1 MEQQQQQSN
10 SSGTTSY
17 ANADAGKALASI
29 AGLLREADNLLPILR
44 SEFKGEAVIQYDD
57 GAIEHVQ
64 ISKPMFVQLDFKTDK
79 PIKIMKQYRSGEKEI
94 YVANDDAIEH
104 VLSMLKFMGL
114 NKITSLT
121 NLNEKTILED
131 LKEFECKLAAVL
143 MLKQKEWGIDKE
155 LLPTTMTKIKT
166 IIQDARYMCCNGST
180 IKAIQKTVQRIE
192 SYSEGQKGGRSS
204 GPYA

>member
-1 MEQQQQQSN
+1 MR
-10 SSGTTSY
+10 T
-17 ANADAGKALASI
+17 
-29 AGLLREADNLLPILR
+29 
-44 SEFKGEAVIQYDD
+44 
-57 GAIEHVQ
+57 
-64 ISKPMFVQLDFKTDK
+64 DFKTNK
-79 PIKIMKQYRSGEKEI
+79 PIKIIKNYRSGTKEI
-94 YVANDDAIEH
+94 YVSNDEAIEE

-121 NLNEKTILED
+121 NLDERTILED

-143 MLKQKEWGIDKE
+143 MLKQKSWGLDKE

-166 IIQDARYMCCNGST
+166 IVQDARYMCCNGST

-192 SYSEGQKGGRSS
+192 SYSEGQQKGRAG

>member
-1 MEQQQQQSN
+1 MAEDSN
-10 SSGTTSY
+10 TSGVASY
-17 ANADAGKALASI
+17 ANENVQKALASI
-29 AGLLREADNLLPILR
+29 AGLLRESDNILPVLR
-44 SEFKGEAVIQYDD
+44 SEFKGEATIQFDD
-57 GAIEHVQ
+57 GTVENVQ
-64 ISKPMFVQLDFKTDK
+64 ISKPMFIQLDFATNK
-79 PIKIMKQYRSGEKEI
+79 PVMVKMKYRSGEKLI
-94 YVANDDAIEH
+94 YVSNDDAIEH

-114 NKITSLT
+114 NKITALT

-155 LLPTTMTKIKT
+155 LLPTTMCKIKT

-192 SYSEGQKGGRSS
+192 SYSEGTRPGRGS

>member
-1 MEQQQQQSN
+1 MADLDSQSM
-10 SSGTTSY
+10 GTPNY
-17 ANADAGKALASI
+17 AGSDVGKALASI

-44 SEFKGEAVIQYDD
+44 SEFKGEATIQYDD
-57 GAIEHVQ
+57 GSVENVQ
-64 ISKPMFVQLDFKTDK
+64 VSKPMFVQLDFKTNK
-79 PIKIMKQYRSGEKEI
+79 PLKVIKEYRTGQKEI

-114 NKITSLT
+114 NKITTLT

-166 IIQDARYMCCNGST
+166 IVQDARYMCCNGST

-192 SYSEGQKGGRSS
+192 SYSEGQQKGRKI

>member
-1 MEQQQQQSN
+1 MVDD
-10 SSGTTSY
+10 SSTGVPSY
-17 ANADAGKALASI
+17 ANQDIGKALASI

-44 SEFKGEAVIQYDD
+44 SEFKGEATMQYEDGSVENIQ
-57 GAIEHVQ
+57 V
-64 ISKPMFVQLDFKTDK
+64 SKPMFVKIDYKTNK
-79 PIKIMKQYRSGEKEI
+79 PIKIMKTYRTGDKEI

-121 NLNEKTILED
+121 NLSEKNILDD
-131 LKEFECKLAAVL
+131 LKEFECKLASVL

-166 IIQDARYMCCNGST
+166 IVQDARYMCCNGST

-192 SYSEGQKGGRSS
+192 SFSEGQQKGRGT

>member
-1 MEQQQQQSN
+1 MPTDKN
-10 SSGTTSY
+10 TDTSGIASY
-17 ANADAGKALASI
+17 ANQEAGKALASI

-44 SEFKGEAVIQYDD
+44 SEFKGEVTVQYDD

-64 ISKPMFVQLDFKTDK
+64 ISKPMFIRMDYKTNK
-79 PIKIMKQYRSGEKEI
+79 PLKIIKKYRSGEKEI
-94 YVANDDAIEH
+94 YVVNDDAIEH
-104 VLSMLKFMGL
+104 ILSMLKFMGL
-114 NKITSLT
+114 NKITTLT

-143 MLKQKEWGIDKE
+143 MLKQKEWGMDKE

-166 IIQDARYMCCNGST
+166 IVQDARYMCCNGST

-192 SYSEGQKGGRSS
+192 TYSEGQTKGRSS

>member
-1 MEQQQQQSN
+1 MEQQQQQPN

-17 ANADAGKALASI
+17 ANADVGKALASI

-44 SEFKGEAVIQYDD
+44 SEFKGEATVQYDD
-57 GAIEHVQ
+57 GSIEHVQ

-192 SYSEGQKGGRSS
+192 SYSEGNQKGRGS

>member
-1 MEQQQQQSN
+1 MVDTQ
-10 SSGTTSY
+10 GIASY
-17 ANADAGKALASI
+17 ANQDAGKALASI

-44 SEFKGEAVIQYDD
+44 SEFKGEATVQFDD
-57 GAIEHVQ
+57 GAVESVQ
-64 ISKPMFVQLDFKTDK
+64 ISKPLFVRIDYSTNK
-79 PIKIMKQYRSGEKEI
+79 PIKTIREYRSGKKEVYI
-94 YVANDDAIEH
+94 VNEEAVEE
-104 VLSMLKFMGL
+104 VLSLLKFMGL
-114 NKITSLT
+114 NKITTLT
-121 NLNEKTILED
+121 NLSEKNILED

-155 LLPTTMTKIKT
+155 LLPTTHQKIKT

-192 SYSEGQKGGRSS
+192 SFSEGKEKGRGG